1 MTDFEAKHEELYLQE
16 LESIAEKVGVDE
28 EIKKLILKISLTK
41 DNIIKILKILY
52 KNLSEEKLKNI
63 LNTGVEDYGHV
74 TLRGKI
80 FLLFEIDFINFLLN
94 LVEDKN
100 E

>member
-1 MTDFEAKHEELYLQE
+1 MSDFEAKHEELYLQE

-63 LNTGVEDYGHV
+63 LNMGVEDYGNV

-80 FLLFEIDFINFLLN
+80 YLLFQIDFINFLLN
-94 LVEDKN
+94 LVEGKN

>member
-1 MTDFEAKHEELYLQE
+1 MSDFEAKHEELYLQE

-63 LNTGVEDYGHV
+63 LKTGVS
-74 TLRGKI
+74 
-80 FLLFEIDFINFLLN
+80 
-94 LVEDKN
+94 
-100 E
+100 

>member
-80 FLLFEIDFINFLLN
+80 FLLFEMDFINFLLN
-94 LVEDKN
+94 LIEGKN

>member
-1 MTDFEAKHEELYLQE
+1 MSDFEAKHEELYLQE
-16 LESIAEKVGVDE
+16 LESITKKVGVDA

-41 DNIIKILKILY
+41 DNIKILKILC

-63 LNTGVEDYGHV
+63 LNMGVEDYGNV
-74 TLRGKI
+74 TLREKI
-80 FLLFEIDFINFLLN
+80 YLLFEIDFINFLLN
-94 LVEDKN
+94 LVEGKN

>member
-1 MTDFEAKHEELYLQE
+1 MTDFKTKHEELYLQE

-63 LNTGVEDYGHV
+63 LNTGVEDYGNV

-80 FLLFEIDFINFLLN
+80 YLLFEIDFINFLLN
-94 LVEDKN
+94 LVEGKN

>member
-1 MTDFEAKHEELYLQE
+1 MSDFEAKHEELYLQE
-16 LESIAEKVGVDE
+16 LESIAKKVGVDA

-52 KNLSEEKLKNI
+52 KNLSNI
-63 LNTGVEDYGHV
+63 FDMGVEDYGNV
-74 TLRGKI
+74 TLREKI
-80 FLLFEIDFINFLLN
+80 YLLFEMDFINFLFKREEN
-94 LVEDKN
+94 N

>member
-1 MTDFEAKHEELYLQE
+1 MSDFEAKHEELYLQE
-16 LESIAEKVGVDE
+16 LESIAKKVGVDA

-63 LNTGVEDYGHV
+63 FDMGVEDYGNV
-74 TLRGKI
+74 TLREKI
-80 FLLFEIDFINFLLN
+80 YLLFEIDFINFLLN
-94 LVEDKN
+94 LVEGKN

>member
-1 MTDFEAKHEELYLQE
+1 MTDFETKHEELYLQE

-28 EIKKLILKISLTK
+28 EIKKLILKINLTK
-41 DNIIKILKILY
+41 DNVIKILKILSQH
-52 KNLSEEKLKNI
+52 LSSEKLKNI
-63 LNTGVEDYGHV
+63 LNMGVEDYGNV

-94 LVEDKN
+94 LVED
-100 E
+100 

>member
-1 MTDFEAKHEELYLQE
+1 MTDFKIKHEELYLQE

-63 LNTGVEDYGHV
+63 LNTGVEDYGNV

-80 FLLFEIDFINFLLN
+80 FLLFEMDFINFLLQKAEQN
-94 LVEDKN
+94 N

>member
-1 MTDFEAKHEELYLQE
+1 MSQL
-16 LESIAEKVGVDE
+16 
-28 EIKKLILKISLTK
+28 IKKLILKISLTK
-41 DNIIKILKILY
+41 DNIIKILNILY

-80 FLLFEIDFINFLLN
+80 YLLFEKDFINFLLN

>member
-63 LNTGVEDYGHV
+63 FDMGVEDYGNV
-74 TLRGKI
+74 TLREKI
-80 FLLFEIDFINFLLN
+80 YLLFEMDFINFLFKREEN
-94 LVEDKN
+94 N